1 MLKFL
6 LTLFLAG
13 LTGVSMANELP
24 ARAGLKAFWVPMGTI
39 VAEAA
44 KEKSADLSVIGKAYE
59 DAAVAWKQ
67 VLSEPLDL
75 DAYGVPAER
84 YEETWRQV
92 RTLGLLV
99 GYIDEAVRRGDRA
112 LMLRAA
118 KMLPDAYG
126 KVASA
131 LGAR

>member
-1 MLKFL
+1 MRKFL

-13 LTGVSMANELP
+13 LAGVSMANELP
-24 ARAGLKAFWVPMGTI
+24 ARVGLKAFWVPMGAI

-44 KEKSADLSVIGKAYE
+44 KERSADLGAIAKSYQ
-59 DAAVAWKQ
+59 DAAEAWKQ

-75 DAYGVPAER
+75 DAYGVPADR
-84 YEETWRQV
+84 HEETWRQV

-99 GYIDEAVRRGDRA
+99 GYLDEAVRRGDRA